1 MLAKKILLRSD
12 KITHQY
18 KYKFLWFYSKII
30 TIKSNTFISLKKTL
44 KIYYYLWKLY
54 YYLVYQKHTL
64 FLVQL

>member
-30 TIKSNTFISLKKTL
+30 TIKSNVLISLKKTL
-44 KIYYYLWKLY
+44 KIYY
-54 YYLVYQKHTL
+54 
-64 FLVQL
+64 